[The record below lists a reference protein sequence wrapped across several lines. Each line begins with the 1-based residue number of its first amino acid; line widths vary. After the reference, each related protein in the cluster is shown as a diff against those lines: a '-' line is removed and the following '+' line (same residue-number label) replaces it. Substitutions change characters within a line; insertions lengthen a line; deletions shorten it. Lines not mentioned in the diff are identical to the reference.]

1 MYTHIRRKHGGSQPE
16 SAPKVGRSRAA
27 SGDGVQPPSSMNH
40 GEATE
45 PSNYMHEVP
54 YRLNT
59 TASEVKK
66 TETILDHFLEN
77 IHRINEASRLL
88 NESRQ
93 NSSADSSFNEIGKL
107 LMVRMAC
114 NSFQGKHSMPIKKE
128 IPPSGYQISTFCDTC
143 LSGCNVRP
151 VFYPI
156 EFEGITKL
164 NHKCV
169 PKNSFVGKT
178 EDEILGMK
186 RQHQIWSVDFLSKV
200 VSSRIGHRDAYLKLL
215 KLSQN
220 AFSKEIQSKWK
231 LPANQSIIEEKDCI
245 EINPSCDGEHMN
257 HWFCRAIK
265 EYDKNSNIKINRKE
279 LAEFLRIAKSTF
291 GVFRF
296 GMSDP
301 VKKNYLLMYLVI

>member
-1 MYTHIRRKHGGSQPE
+1 MYTHIRRKHNGRHPE

-27 SGDGVQPPSSMNH
+27 SDDGVQPPSSMNH

-54 YRLNT
+54 CCLNT
-59 TASEVKK
+59 FASEVKK
-66 TETILDHFLEN
+66 TETILDQFLEN
-77 IHRINEASRLL
+77 ISRINEASRLL

-93 NSSADSSFNEIGKL
+93 NSADSSFNEIAKS
-107 LMVRMAC
+107 LMVQMAC
-114 NSFQGKHSMPIKKE
+114 NSFQGKHSMSPKKVML
-128 IPPSGYQISTFCDTC
+128 PTGYQISLCDTC
-143 LSGCNVRP
+143 LSGCNLGP

-156 EFEGITKL
+156 EVEGVTKL
-164 NHKCV
+164 NHKCD
-169 PKNSFVGKT
+169 PKNSLVGKT
-178 EDEILGMK
+178 EEEILGMK
-186 RQHQIWSVDFLSKV
+186 LQLQVFLSKV
-200 VSSRIGHRDAYLKLL
+200 VSSRVGHRDAYLKIL

-220 AFSKEIQSKWK
+220 AFSKERQSTLK
-231 LPANQSIIEEKDCI
+231 LPANRSIIEEKDCI

-265 EYDKNSNIKINRKE
+265 ECDKNSNIKINRKE

-291 GVFRF
+291 GVFRI

-301 VKKNYLLMYLVI
+301 VRKNYLLMYLVI